1 MCIFLWTF
9 AILNIVPSE
18 ASYYSQ
24 RLRAWRCPRIE
35 TTVPS
40 NRSIS
45 IIYLPNHALS
55 FIIISLCVLGSHPF
69 NQETKLFQGNNHIVY
84 SPPQGHLTQQLTPSR
99 QWRIICGWL
108 TLGFYNSVCGQVL
121 VEFRKKKNSNL
132 QSVLASGLCCSLP
145 FFFMNC
151 LPLQSPFQK
160 RNGVGKSVVKQSYW
174 HYQWGFEL

>member
-1 MCIFLWTF
+1 MLSHGVYVNLGKRKEMCIFLWTF
-9 AILNIVPSE
+9 AILHIVPSE

-35 TTVPS
+35 TTIPL

-84 SPPQGHLTQQLTPSR
+84 FFFFFSPQGHLTQQLTPSR

-121 VEFRKKKNSNL
+121 VEFRKKKKKFNFAVSP
-132 QSVLASGLCCSLP
+132 GLWVML
-145 FFFMNC
+145 
-151 LPLQSPFQK
+151 
-160 RNGVGKSVVKQSYW
+160 
-174 HYQWGFEL
+174 